1 MKSGKSLR
9 KVLSAQKVP
18 GCFETARLG
27 IAQFFPIVRAGC
39 VGLLKA
45 VG

>member
-1 MKSGKSLR
+1 MRSGKSLR

-27 IAQFFPIVRAGC
+27 IAQFFRIVPAGC